1 MRTDGELNRHYENRV
16 KLEKKI
22 EKIIEE
28 TLYDPSIMVYDAYT
42 DEMIPQVE
50 YIRRRKA
57 RGII

>member
-1 MRTDGELNRHYENRV
+1 MRTDGELNRHYENRI
-16 KLEKKI
+16 KLEKKL
-22 EKIIEE
+22 EEPSE
-28 TLYDPSIMVYDAYT
+28 TLYDPPIMVYDTYT

>member
-1 MRTDGELNRHYENRV
+1 MRTDGELNRHYESRI

-22 EKIIEE
+22 EEPSE
-28 TLYDPSIMVYDAYT
+28 TPYNNPQIMVYDAYT

>member
-22 EKIIEE
+22 EEPLE
-28 TLYDPSIMVYDAYT
+28 TVYDPSIMVYDAYT

-57 RGII
+57 RGIL

>member
-1 MRTDGELNRHYENRV
+1 MRSDGELNRHFD
-16 KLEKKI
+16 KLKREK
-22 EKIIEE
+22 EEPSE
-28 TLYDPSIMVYDAYT
+28 TLYDPPIMVYDTYT